1 MIFSVNDYNLKD
13 ISIEISKSKGINY
26 IEKEN
31 PKTYKKGEV
40 INFKMVGYD
49 DANRYDLKF
58 SLLSPLSLLNEFKDN
73 KLIKLDDFI
82 DEEVIIGINN
92 VLDSSG
98 YKYCD
103 FFIEKL
109 EIDVF
114 KLNVYIKNYEFLSPK
129 YNMFIEMIINFNEI

>member
-58 SLLSPLSLLNEFKDN
+58 SLLSPLSLLNEFKGFNLRND
-73 KLIKLDDFI
+73 K
-82 DEEVIIGINN
+82 
-92 VLDSSG
+92 VLS
-98 YKYCD
+98 
-103 FFIEKL
+103 
-109 EIDVF
+109 
-114 KLNVYIKNYEFLSPK
+114 YI
-129 YNMFIEMIINFNEI
+129 